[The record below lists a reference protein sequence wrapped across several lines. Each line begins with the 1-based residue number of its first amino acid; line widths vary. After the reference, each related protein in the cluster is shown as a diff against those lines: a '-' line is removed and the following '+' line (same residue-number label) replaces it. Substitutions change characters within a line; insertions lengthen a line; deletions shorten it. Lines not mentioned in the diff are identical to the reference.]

1 MLLNNSAGARELRA
15 GNPPEATSAATSED
29 AQAAL
34 DGIIDCHVHVVGP
47 RDRFPQEQER
57 YYTAGIATTEDL
69 VKSASAAGVRRFVVV
84 QPSFYGAD
92 NRATLDAVATLGADG
107 CAVAVIA
114 SATITDGTLRTLQA
128 QGVRGLRTN
137 LNSALRGDGRRLSDE
152 IASQGNI
159 ARQMNWHLQLV
170 VPFGSL
176 VQNID
181 LIAGV
186 PVPVVIDH
194 FGLPI
199 GETPDSDAGRAFLKL
214 VSLPHVWVKLSAPYR
229 VLPDPLGTAP
239 PRDWM
244 AALLQTAPDRCVWG
258 SDWPHTPPREEQRA
272 RDQVLPYR
280 AISYAKLLG
289 DFSAA
294 LQKDIAS
301 RVLRSNPE
309 RLYGFAPYAEIV

>member
-1 MLLNNSAGARELRA
+1 LRA
-15 GNPPEATSAATSED
+15 GNLPEAASSAISDDTQHAF
-29 AQAAL
+29 
-34 DGIIDCHVHVVGP
+34 DGIIDCHVHVIGP
-47 RDRFPQEQER
+47 LDRFPQEEER

-69 VKSASAAGVRRFVVV
+69 VKAASATGVRRFVIV
-84 QPSFYGAD
+84 QPSFYGTD
-92 NRATLDAVATLGADG
+92 NRATLDAVATLGGNG
-107 CAVAVIA
+107 CAVVVVAA
-114 SATITDGTLRTLQA
+114 ATITDAALRSLQA

-152 IASQGNI
+152 IRSQGNI
-159 ARQMNWHLQLV
+159 AREMKWHLQLV

-176 VQNID
+176 VENAD

-199 GETPDSDAGRAFLKL
+199 RQKPDSAAGRAFLDL

-239 PRDWM
+239 PQDWM
-244 AALLQTAPDRCVWG
+244 TALLETAPDRCVWG
-258 SDWPHTPPREEQRA
+258 SDWPHTPPREEQCA

-280 AISYAKLLG
+280 AISYAKLL
-289 DFSAA
+289 DEFSAG
-294 LQKDIAS
+294 LPKDIAS

-309 RLYGFAPYAEIV
+309 RLYGFAPFTQIV

>member
-1 MLLNNSAGARELRA
+1 
-15 GNPPEATSAATSED
+15 
-29 AQAAL
+29 L
-34 DGIIDCHVHVVGP
+34 DGIIDCHVHVIGP
-47 RDRFPQEQER
+47 LDRFPQEAER
-57 YYTAGIATTEDL
+57 YYTAGIATTEEL

-84 QPSFYGAD
+84 QPSFYGTD
-92 NRATLDAVATLGADG
+92 NRATLGAVVTLGSNG

-114 SATITDGTLRTLQA
+114 AATITDVALRTLQA
-128 QGVRGLRTN
+128 QRVRGLRTN

-152 IASQGNI
+152 LASQGNI
-159 ARQMNWHLQLV
+159 AREMNWHLQLV

-181 LIAGV
+181 LVASV

-199 GETPDSDAGRAFLKL
+199 GETPDSDAGRAFLNL

-229 VLPDPLGTAP
+229 VLSDPLATTP
-239 PRDWM
+239 PQDWM
-244 AALLQTAPDRCVWG
+244 AALLETAPDRCVWG

-280 AISYAKLLG
+280 TISYASLLNE
-289 DFSAA
+289 FSAM
-294 LQKDIAS
+294 LPRHLVS

-309 RLYGFAPYAEIV
+309 RLYGFAPFAEID